1 MKYKHTIK
9 GDSAMSRIE
18 RNLHG
23 DFNEVLSALVNKIM
37 YGSLSASMEA
47 GSDYQLG
54 EVRCAVRVFE
64 RYSMIGSSRVS
75 LNITLLGVEQNLF
88 LSAIS
93 SGGSQAVF
101 FKINTF
107 GEDAFLSTIMDVVN
121 LYETPYV
128 PSPQKVS
135 E

>member
-1 MKYKHTIK
+1 MAK
-9 GDSAMSRIE
+9 IE
-18 RNLHG
+18 RNLRG
-23 DFNEVLSALVNKIM
+23 NFDEVLFAIENRIM
-37 YGSLSASMEA
+37 GGSISASNEA
-47 GSDYQLG
+47 GSDYQMG
-54 EVRCAVRVFE
+54 EVRCAVRVYE

-75 LNITLLGVEQNLF
+75 LNITLIGVAQDLF

-107 GEDAFLSTIMDVVN
+107 GEDAFLSSIIDIVN
-121 LYETPYV
+121 MYERPYDYM
-128 PSPQKVS
+128 PPKVS